1 MCGRYALSKLPAEL
15 IEEFEIHT
23 GKTMPILPADWNI
36 APTKPIYIILGAK
49 RFPKRS
55 SHSRLQLMHALRP

>member
-23 GKTMPILPADWNI
+23 GKQFRRFQQIGILH
-36 APTKPIYIILGAK
+36 LQK
-49 RFPKRS
+49 RFTLFVKIPLMNAS
-55 SHSRLQLMHALRP
+55 SQ